1 MSTNSSEGSITKPP
15 DIHDFCIIKPIS
27 RGAFGKVFL
36 GCKKTNMDVMYVI
49 KVMKKPE
56 MINKNMVSQVVNER
70 NALALTKSPFCVQL
84 YYSLQTVSSVYL
96 VMEYMVGGDLKSL
109 LSVYGFFDESM
120 AAFYIAE
127 VCLALQYLHNHSII
141 HRDIKPDNMLL
152 SREGHV
158 KLTDFGLS
166 KVHIH
171 RDLEISD
178 FENCTPNLC
187 TRTPGQL
194 LSLTSHLSF
203 GSGNSKFITSNGY
216 VSDSNSEGTNKQ
228 DSFILKE
235 LNSNSSLQNSNSFVQ
250 NSNSLGQ
257 NSGQNS
263 TQFSSHA
270 TTGTEAATSVLP
282 NMSSLSGVIPFQ
294 SAEAITPSLVTE
306 ASSYHTCNNCGSTPS
321 LSEGS
326 NTSCPT
332 SPLSRRPNVSRCCI
346 LSFRGDRKRKNR
358 SQSPKAR
365 KIYLRTGLTGELEML
380 RVEPVSPPKGVTFST
395 PVSTQK
401 TNKYKKNTRFE
412 LPKTNQVEPDSAS
425 PNVTSPNVVSP
436 NITSPNIT
444 SPNIINPNA
453 ESTRAE
459 GTHIENIISPNAES
473 VVSPIRTPKTPR
485 TPYRTP
491 KSVRRGEWSSDQRI
505 LGTPDYLAPELLLRK
520 GHNCAVDWWA
530 LGVCFYEFVTGI
542 TPFNDMSPQQV
553 FKNILE
559 RNIEWPTDD
568 EALSENTVKAIEG
581 MLTMDPDLR
590 PKAEEVMKMEVFT
603 NTDWDNLLKAQ
614 PPFVPDPYD
623 LTDTGYFQ
631 ARNELLN
638 FNISNFDL

>member
-1 MSTNSSEGSITKPP
+1 MVSAVKRGTLQFKLQIGYNNKTRSNTRDGVKTLWKVIKETLFKCEMADHVTKPP
-15 DIHDFCIIKPIS
+15 DIHDFCIIKPVS

-36 GCKKTNMDVMYVI
+36 GCKKSNVDVMYAI
-49 KVMKKPE
+49 KVMKKTE
-56 MINKNMVSQVVNER
+56 MVNKNMVSQVVNER

-84 YYSLQTVSSVYL
+84 YYSLQTASSVYL

-109 LSVYGFFDESM
+109 LSVYGFFDECM
-120 AAFYIAE
+120 ATFYVAE
-127 VCLALQYLHNHSII
+127 VCLALQYLHSHSII

-166 KVHIH
+166 KVQIH

-203 GSGNSKFITSNGY
+203 GSGNSKFLTSNGY
-216 VSDSNSEGTNKQ
+216 VSDSNSDGANPTHTP
-228 DSFILKE
+228 ILKE
-235 LNSNSSLQNSNSFVQ
+235 RTSNVAPKTEIESATASASMSGVMPFLSAECATPSILTDSSYRTCSNCGTTPHNSSGISNS
-250 NSNSLGQ
+250 
-257 NSGQNS
+257 
-263 TQFSSHA
+263 
-270 TTGTEAATSVLP
+270 
-282 NMSSLSGVIPFQ
+282 
-294 SAEAITPSLVTE
+294 
-306 ASSYHTCNNCGSTPS
+306 
-321 LSEGS
+321 
-326 NTSCPT
+326 SCPT
-332 SPLSRRPNVSRCCI
+332 SPLSHRSLVGRCCI
-346 LSFRGDRKRKNR
+346 LAVRDRKRKNR
-358 SQSPKAR
+358 SKSPKSR
-365 KIYLRTGLTGELEML
+365 KAYLRTGLTGELEIL
-380 RVEPVSPPKGVTFST
+380 RVESSSPPKGVTFST
-395 PVSTQK
+395 PVSNQK
-401 TNKYKKNTRFE
+401 FNKFKLKTTRFE
-412 LPKTNQVEPDSAS
+412 LPKSSLAVEFEKPATPTDSI
-425 PNVTSPNVVSP
+425 VSPNVVSP
-436 NITSPNIT
+436 
-444 SPNIINPNA
+444 
-453 ESTRAE
+453 
-459 GTHIENIISPNAES
+459 IS
-473 VVSPIRTPKTPR
+473 TPKTPR

-491 KSVRRGEWSSDQRI
+491 KSVRRGQWNSDNRI

-520 GHNCAVDWWA
+520 GHNYAVDWWA

-559 RNIEWPTDD
+559 HNIDWPTDD
-568 EALSENTVKAIEG
+568 EALSENIVNAIEG
-581 MLTMDPDLR
+581 LLTPDPELR
-590 PKAEEVMKMEVFT
+590 PSAEEVTKMPAFA
-603 NTDWDNLLKAQ
+603 NTDWDNLLSTT